1 MNHPICTE
9 LPVPAHIY
17 LASHISSYITVSIEV
32 CTYNILTEP
41 GRNLMGKARRISIG
55 KTAEVV
61 PEVAPADH
69 RTDYMR
75 AAVITR
81 DENIVVFQDIA
92 KIISPAIAFK
102 GVRAFFCPDSSA
114 HSCHNQ

>member
-1 MNHPICTE
+1 MNSAICTE

-17 LASHISSYITVSIEV
+17 LASHISRYITVSIEV
-32 CTYNILTEP
+32 CTYNILAEP

-61 PEVAPADH
+61 PEAAAADH
-69 RTDYMR
+69 RSYYMR
-75 AAVITR
+75 TIIISGNK
-81 DENIVVFQDIA
+81 DIVMFQDIA